1 MADSDVSDFYESDEY
16 EDSDEEANDLTE
28 QEDLEDSEIEGQEF
42 DDEVESEEEAPD
54 SDDDDDCYAG
64 SSGTDY
70 LEIDD
75 APEILSDSIKLEGD
89 DRVTRPI
96 MTYYELVRLIGT
108 RAQQFNLGATPL
120 IDGLIGLPV
129 QKMAYL
135 EIMAH
140 MSPVILRRPLPNNKY
155 EDWKLEELLI
165 PHIITDDFFLPGEFD
180 WDSLMSYAQNSPD
193 YINMVKEM
201 QEISKMSIH

>member
-28 QEDLEDSEIEGQEF
+28 QEDLEDSELEDQEF
-42 DDEVESEEEAPD
+42 DDEVESEEEVPD
-54 SDDDDDCYAG
+54 SDDEDCYAG
-64 SSGTDY
+64 SARTDY

-75 APEILSDSIKLEGD
+75 MPEITAENVRLEGD

-120 IDGLIGLPV
+120 VDGLIGLPV

-135 EIMAH
+135 EIMSH
-140 MSPVILRRPLPNNKY
+140 MSPFILRRHLPNSKY

-180 WDSLMSYAQNSPD
+180 WDSLMSYAQNSSD
-193 YINMVKEM
+193 YIQMVKEM
-201 QEISKMSIH
+201 QEISKLSIH